1 MRILLLGKYGQ
12 LGWELN
18 RTLPYLGEVIAID
31 RDDLDLSRLDLFRDF
46 LGDLK
51 WDVLVNASAY
61 TAVDQAEIE
70 REVAGRINA
79 DAPRIMAEAARNRGA
94 VFIHFSTDYVFD
106 GQSNNPYIESD
117 APHPINAYG
126 QTKLVG
132 EQAVQDI
139 GGDYFVFRTSWVYG
153 MRSDNFVTKVIKWSK
168 QGKPIQVVTDQTGC
182 PTWSRAL
189 AEMTSQALYKMIIM
203 GKDWITEHRG
213 IYHLAGAD
221 YASRYELA
229 CRVVD
234 KLALPIVVTPSLTK
248 EFPSNAKR
256 PVFSALSSSLFSKT
270 FDIRVPDWREML
282 DLALETL
289 S

>member
-12 LGWELN
+12 LGWELK
-18 RTLPYLGEVIAID
+18 RTLPYLGDVIAID
-31 RDDLDLSRLDLFRDF
+31 RDDMDLSRPDLFRDF
-46 LGDLK
+46 LGDLR

-61 TAVDQAEIE
+61 TAVDRAEVE
-70 REVAGRINA
+70 MEMAARINA
-79 DAPRIMAEAARNRGA
+79 DAPRVMAETARNRGA
-94 VFIHFSTDYVFD
+94 VFVHFSTDYVFD
-106 GQSNNPYIESD
+106 GQKSNPYVESD
-117 APHPINAYG
+117 APHPINTYG
-126 QTKLVG
+126 RTKLEG
-132 EQAVQDI
+132 EQAVQEI
-139 GGDYFVFRTSWVYG
+139 GGDYFIFRTSWVYG

-168 QGKPIQVVTDQTGC
+168 QGKALQVVTDQMGC

-189 AEMTSQALYKMIIM
+189 AEMTSQALFKMIIM

-213 IYHLAGAD
+213 VYHLAGAD

-234 KLALPIVVTPSLTK
+234 NLALPVVVTPSLTE

-256 PVFSALSSSLFSKT
+256 PIFSALSSSLFSKT